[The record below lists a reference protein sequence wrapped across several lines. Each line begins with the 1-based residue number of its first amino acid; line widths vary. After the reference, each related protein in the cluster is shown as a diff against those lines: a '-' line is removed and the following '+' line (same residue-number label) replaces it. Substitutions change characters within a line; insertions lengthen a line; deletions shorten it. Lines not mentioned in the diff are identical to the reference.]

1 MPRSIRWRLPLS
13 YAAIALLTAFS
24 LGTVLLTTLRN
35 YYSQRE
41 LDYLTDNAQ
50 AIGVVMAD
58 PVEEGMSLA
67 VLQSQLESY
76 SFLSQTRVRLLD
88 EEQQLLADSGSPQM
102 RREIIA
108 FSLEEESALPLS
120 LFGNS
125 EVEVEIEDDA
135 DAPGSS
141 RAVSTTLGNGSYRSF
156 IVVEDGRTIVTETIV
171 ITGTGLES
179 LVDSVERLEEY
190 AVPFEFVSRMPAI
203 GTPYGFGFNLES
215 PSDGRRS
222 EQVVR
227 YPFYNGA
234 GDLLGYVELSDGP
247 AYGRDIVNSV
257 ARGWAVAGAVAVLLA
272 AGVGWLASRYISV
285 PLLALTD
292 VTARMTQ
299 GDLSARADVA
309 RQDEFG
315 ALARSFNR
323 MADRVEE
330 TVMALRRFVSDAA
343 HEIHTPLTALR
354 TNLELAPD
362 DEAMRR
368 AQSQIERLETLTKG
382 LLNLSRIEAHD
393 PAEARTPVALV
404 QLVQEVAE
412 TYASQA
418 EQAGLSFDLVLPA
431 TPVSVT
437 GDQAQLRRALGNL
450 MDNAIKFTP
459 EGGAVRVELD
469 IENRRAELR
478 VEDTGIGI
486 PEQDLPHLFSR
497 FHRGSTAAA
506 YPGSGLGLAIVK
518 AIVEAHGG
526 QVKGENVERGA
537 RFTIWLPCYA

>member
-13 YAAIALLTAFS
+13 YAAIALLTTFS

-35 YYSQRE
+35 YYLQRE

-50 AIGVVMAD
+50 AIGAVMAD
-58 PVEEGMSLA
+58 PVEEGMSLG

-88 EEQQLLADSGSPQM
+88 EEQQLLADSGSPHV

-108 FSLEEESALPLS
+108 LSLEEEAALPPS
-120 LFGNS
+120 LFSNS

-141 RAVSTTLGNGSYRSF
+141 SYRSF

-171 ITGTGLES
+171 ITGTGLED
-179 LVDSVERLEEY
+179 LVDPVERLGEH
-190 AVPFEFVSRMPAI
+190 AVPWEFVSRMPAI
-203 GTPYGFGFNLES
+203 GTPYGFGFNLETA
-215 PSDGRRS
+215 SDGRRS
-222 EQVVR
+222 EQMVR
-227 YPFYNGA
+227 YPFHNGA

-247 AYGRDIVNSV
+247 AYGRDIVSSV
-257 ARGWAVAGAVAVLLA
+257 AWGWAVAGAVAVLLA

-292 VTARMTQ
+292 VTTRMTQ

-330 TVMALRRFVSDAA
+330 TVVALRRFVSDAA

-368 AQSQIERLETLTKG
+368 AQSQIERLETLTQG
-382 LLNLSRIEAHD
+382 LLDLSRIEAHD
-393 PAEARTPVALV
+393 PAEARASVALV
-404 QLVQEVAE
+404 QLVREVTE
-412 TYASQA
+412 MYASQA

-459 EGGAVRVELD
+459 EGGAVRVELN
-469 IENRRAELR
+469 IENQRAELW

-537 RFTIWLPCYA
+537 RFTIWLPCCA